1 MPIVPIPVSELWIT
15 YARSGGPGGQNVNK
29 RETKAV
35 VRWNVD
41 ASGTFSE
48 GEKQRIYERLR
59 NRISGDGFL
68 LVDNDETRSRD
79 QNRTNA
85 ITILERLVD
94 EALAVD
100 APRIPTKPSHAA
112 RRRRLDEKRQTS
124 LKKTLRKQRTYHD

>member
-1 MPIVPIPVSELWIT
+1 MSEIPASELWIT

-35 VRWNVD
+35 VRWNID

-85 ITILERLVD
+85 ITILERLVTD
-94 EALAVD
+94 VLTPEI
-100 APRIPTKPSHAA
+100 PRIPTKPSRAV
-112 RRRRLDEKRQTS
+112 RRKRLNEKRQTS
-124 LKKTLRKQRTYHD
+124 LKKALRKSNTHHD